1 MFCSRCGTAFPAGTQ
16 FCASCGASI
25 AAPSV
30 AAVPAPWAGP
40 GQFEVRASEWVGQG
54 WRIVKSDLSSYLL
67 VGIIFC
73 LLGGAASGILQGAL
87 IVGLH
92 IFTLR
97 KLLERPASVS
107 DIFQGFGYFVPAF
120 LASLVIGL
128 FVALG
133 TICFI
138 IPGLVIAAMYKFTFL
153 FIFDK
158 KMDFWTAM
166 RASHA
171 VVRRDYVGFTIF
183 LLMLIGVDILGCL
196 CFVVGLLVAIPVTFA
211 AITIAYREIV
221 GFEQSTID
229 TI

>member
-1 MFCSRCGTAFPAGTQ
+1 MFCSRCGTAFPVGTQ
-16 FCASCGASI
+16 FCAACGASI
-25 AAPSV
+25 APASV
-30 AAVPAPWAGP
+30 AAVPVPWAGP
-40 GQFEVRASEWVGQG
+40 GQFEVRAGEWVGQG

-67 VGIIFC
+67 AGIIFC

-97 KLLERPASVS
+97 KLLERPASIS
-107 DIFQGFGYFVPAF
+107 DIFQGFGYFLPAF

-133 TICFI
+133 TLCFV

-158 KMDFWTAM
+158 KMDFWAAM

-196 CFVVGLLVAIPVTFA
+196 CLIVGLFVAIPVTFA
-211 AITIAYREIV
+211 AVTIAYREIV